1 MLRAILLL
9 IEFGVHM
16 PFDKIAIVIIFLIA
30 LILLQLVIKY
40 RGKMVQT
47 SFPKANNINV
57 NARLN
62 LSKTERADLISV
74 GSQSFMVIFT
84 KGNSPS
90 IIELTSENQLNLE
103 SITE

>member
-1 MLRAILLL
+1 
-9 IEFGVHM
+9 M
-16 PFDKIAIVIIFLIA
+16 PFEKIAIVVIFLLA

-40 RGKMVQT
+40 RGKVVQT
-47 SFPKANNINV
+47 SFPKASNINV

-90 IIELTSENQLNLE
+90 IVELTSDNQLSLE
-103 SITE
+103 PLPE

>member
-1 MLRAILLL
+1 MP
-9 IEFGVHM
+9 IE
-16 PFDKIAIVIIFLIA
+16 KIAIVVIFLLA
-30 LILLQLVIKY
+30 LIFLQLLIKY
-40 RGKMVQT
+40 RGKVVQA
-47 SFPKANNINV
+47 SFPKASNINV

-90 IIELTSENQLNLE
+90 IVELTSDNQLNLE
-103 SITE
+103 PATE

>member
-1 MLRAILLL
+1 MP
-9 IEFGVHM
+9 IE
-16 PFDKIAIVIIFLIA
+16 KITIVVIFLLV

-40 RGKMVQT
+40 RGRMVKA
-47 SFPKANNINV
+47 SFPKANNISV

-74 GSQSFMVIFT
+74 GSQSFIVIFT

-90 IIELTSENQLNLE
+90 IIELTADNQLTSE
-103 SITE
+103 FVSE

>member
-1 MLRAILLL
+1 MP
-9 IEFGVHM
+9 IE
-16 PFDKIAIVIIFLIA
+16 KIAIVVIFLLA

-40 RGKMVQT
+40 RGKVVQA
-47 SFPKANNINV
+47 SFPKASNINV

-74 GSQSFMVIFT
+74 VSQSFMVMVT

-90 IIELTSENQLNLE
+90 RVEVTSDNQLNLE
-103 SITE
+103 PTTE

>member
-1 MLRAILLL
+1 MP
-9 IEFGVHM
+9 IE
-16 PFDKIAIVIIFLIA
+16 KIAIVVIFLLA

-40 RGKMVQT
+40 RGKVVQA
-47 SFPKANNINV
+47 SFPKVSNINV

-90 IIELTSENQLNLE
+90 IVELTSDNQLSLE
-103 SITE
+103 SVSE

>member
-1 MLRAILLL
+1 MP
-9 IEFGVHM
+9 IE
-16 PFDKIAIVIIFLIA
+16 KIAIVVIFLLA

-40 RGKMVQT
+40 RGKVVQA
-47 SFPKANNINV
+47 SFPKASNINV

-74 GSQSFMVIFT
+74 GSQSFMVIFA

-90 IIELTSENQLNLE
+90 IVELTSDNQLNLE
-103 SITE
+103 RETE

>member
-1 MLRAILLL
+1 MCNTPLS
-9 IEFGVHM
+9 EFGVIM
-16 PFDKIAIVIIFLIA
+16 PIEKIAIVVIFLLA

-40 RGKMVQT
+40 RGKVVQT
-47 SFPKANNINV
+47 SFPKASNINV

-90 IIELTSENQLNLE
+90 IVELTSDNQLSSEPLSE
-103 SITE
+103 

>member
-1 MLRAILLL
+1 MCNTPLS
-9 IEFGVHM
+9 EFGVIM
-16 PFDKIAIVIIFLIA
+16 PIEKIAIVVIFLLA

-40 RGKMVQT
+40 RGKVVQA
-47 SFPKANNINV
+47 SFPKASNINV

-90 IIELTSENQLNLE
+90 IVELTSDNQLSLE
-103 SITE
+103 SVSE

>member
-1 MLRAILLL
+1 VCNTPVSYYGVSMP
-9 IEFGVHM
+9 IE
-16 PFDKIAIVIIFLIA
+16 KIAIVVIFLVA

-40 RGKMVQT
+40 RGKVVQA
-47 SFPKANNINV
+47 SFPKASNINV

-90 IIELTSENQLNLE
+90 IVELTSDNQLSLE
-103 SITE
+103 PISE

>member
-1 MLRAILLL
+1 MP
-9 IEFGVHM
+9 IE
-16 PFDKIAIVIIFLIA
+16 KIAIVVIFLLA
-30 LILLQLVIKY
+30 LIFLQLLIKY
-40 RGKMVQT
+40 RGKVVQA
-47 SFPKANNINV
+47 SFPKASNINV

-90 IIELTSENQLNLE
+90 IVELTSDNQLNLE
-103 SITE
+103 PTTE

>member
-1 MLRAILLL
+1 MP
-9 IEFGVHM
+9 IE
-16 PFDKIAIVIIFLIA
+16 KIAIVVIFLLA

-40 RGKMVQT
+40 RGKVVQT
-47 SFPKANNINV
+47 SFPKASNINV

-90 IIELTSENQLNLE
+90 IVELTSDNLLSSE
-103 SITE
+103 PLSE

>member
-1 MLRAILLL
+1 VCNTPIS
-9 IEFGVHM
+9 EFGVIM
-16 PFDKIAIVIIFLIA
+16 PIEKIAIVVIFLLA

-40 RGKMVQT
+40 RGKVVQA
-47 SFPKANNINV
+47 SFPKASNINV

-90 IIELTSENQLNLE
+90 IVELTSDNQLNLE
-103 SITE
+103 PTTE

>member
-1 MLRAILLL
+1 MCNTPLS
-9 IEFGVHM
+9 EFGVIM
-16 PFDKIAIVIIFLIA
+16 PIEKIAIVVVFLVA

-40 RGKMVQT
+40 RGKVVKA

-74 GSQSFMVIFT
+74 GSQSFMVIFS
-84 KGNSPS
+84 KGTSPS
-90 IIELTSENQLNLE
+90 IVELTSDNQLNLE
-103 SITE
+103 LETE

>member
-1 MLRAILLL
+1 VCSTPVSDYGVSMP
-9 IEFGVHM
+9 IE
-16 PFDKIAIVIIFLIA
+16 KIAIVVIFLVA

-40 RGKMVQT
+40 RGKVVQA
-47 SFPKANNINV
+47 SFPKASNINV

-90 IIELTSENQLNLE
+90 IVELTSDNQLSLE
-103 SITE
+103 PISE

>member
-1 MLRAILLL
+1 
-9 IEFGVHM
+9 
-16 PFDKIAIVIIFLIA
+16 
-30 LILLQLVIKY
+30 
-40 RGKMVQT
+40 
-47 SFPKANNINV
+47 
-57 NARLN
+57 LN

-103 SITE
+103 PVME

>member
-1 MLRAILLL
+1 VCNTPKR
-9 IEFGVHM
+9 EFGVIM
-16 PFDKIAIVIIFLIA
+16 PIEKIAIVVIFLLA

-40 RGKMVQT
+40 RGKVVRT
-47 SFPKANNINV
+47 SFPKASNIKV

-90 IIELTSENQLNLE
+90 IVELTSENQLSLE
-103 SITE
+103 PVTE

>member
-1 MLRAILLL
+1 MP
-9 IEFGVHM
+9 IE
-16 PFDKIAIVIIFLIA
+16 KIAIVVIFLLA

-40 RGKMVQT
+40 RGKVVQT

-90 IIELTSENQLNLE
+90 IIELKADNQIKSELVPE
-103 SITE
+103 

>member
-1 MLRAILLL
+1 MCNTPLS
-9 IEFGVHM
+9 EFGVIM
-16 PFDKIAIVIIFLIA
+16 PIEKIAIVVIFLLA

-40 RGKMVQT
+40 RGKVVQT
-47 SFPKANNINV
+47 SFPKASNINV

-84 KGNSPS
+84 KGSSPS
-90 IIELTSENQLNLE
+90 IVELTSDNQLSLE
-103 SITE
+103 TLSE

>member
-1 MLRAILLL
+1 VCNTPVSK
-9 IEFGVHM
+9 FGVIM
-16 PFDKIAIVIIFLIA
+16 PIEKIAIVVIFLFA

-40 RGKMVQT
+40 RGKVVQA
-47 SFPKANNINV
+47 SFPKASNINV

-90 IIELTSENQLNLE
+90 IVELTSDNQLNLE
-103 SITE
+103 LTTE

>member
-1 MLRAILLL
+1 MVFNK
-9 IEFGVHM
+9 FGVNM
-16 PFDKIAIVIIFLIA
+16 PIDKIAIVIVFLVA

-40 RGKMVQT
+40 RGKVVQT

-90 IIELTSENQLNLE
+90 IVELTSENQLNLDT
-103 SITE
+103 ITE

>member
-1 MLRAILLL
+1 MP
-9 IEFGVHM
+9 IE
-16 PFDKIAIVIIFLIA
+16 KIAIVVVFLIA
-30 LILLQLVIKY
+30 LILLQLVVKY
-40 RGKMVQT
+40 RGKVVQS
-47 SFPKANNINV
+47 SFPKASNINV

-90 IIELTSENQLNLE
+90 IVELTSDNPLSLE
-103 SITE
+103 PVAE

>member
-1 MLRAILLL
+1 MP
-9 IEFGVHM
+9 IE
-16 PFDKIAIVIIFLIA
+16 KIAIVVIFLLA

-40 RGKMVQT
+40 RGKVVQT

-90 IIELTSENQLNLE
+90 VIELTADNQIKPELVPE
-103 SITE
+103 

>member
-1 MLRAILLL
+1 MP
-9 IEFGVHM
+9 IE
-16 PFDKIAIVIIFLIA
+16 KIAIVVIFLVA

-40 RGKMVQT
+40 RGKVVQT
-47 SFPKANNINV
+47 SFPKASNINV

-90 IIELTSENQLNLE
+90 IVELTSDNQLGLE
-103 SITE
+103 PVSEWSR

>member
-1 MLRAILLL
+1 MCNTPIT
-9 IEFGVHM
+9 EFGVIM
-16 PFDKIAIVIIFLIA
+16 PIEKIAIVVIFLLA

-40 RGKMVQT
+40 RGKVVQA
-47 SFPKANNINV
+47 SFPKASNINV

-90 IIELTSENQLNLE
+90 IVELTSDNQLNLE
-103 SITE
+103 PTTE

>member
-1 MLRAILLL
+1 MP
-9 IEFGVHM
+9 IE
-16 PFDKIAIVIIFLIA
+16 KIAIVVIFLLA

-40 RGKMVQT
+40 RGKVVQT
-47 SFPKANNINV
+47 SFPKASNINV

-90 IIELTSENQLNLE
+90 IVELTSDNQLSLE
-103 SITE
+103 AVSE

>member
-1 MLRAILLL
+1 MP
-9 IEFGVHM
+9 IE
-16 PFDKIAIVIIFLIA
+16 KIAIVVIFLLA

-40 RGKMVQT
+40 RGKVVKT
-47 SFPKANNINV
+47 SFPKASNINV

-90 IIELTSENQLNLE
+90 IVELTSDNHLSSEPLSE
-103 SITE
+103 

>member
-1 MLRAILLL
+1 MP
-9 IEFGVHM
+9 IE
-16 PFDKIAIVIIFLIA
+16 KIAIVVIFLLA

-40 RGKMVQT
+40 RGKVVQT
-47 SFPKANNINV
+47 SFPKASNINV

-90 IIELTSENQLNLE
+90 IVELTSDNQLSLE
-103 SITE
+103 ALSE

>member
-1 MLRAILLL
+1 MP
-9 IEFGVHM
+9 IE
-16 PFDKIAIVIIFLIA
+16 KIAIVVIFLLT

-40 RGKMVQT
+40 RGKVVQA
-47 SFPKANNINV
+47 SFPKASNVNV

-74 GSQSFMVIFT
+74 GSQSFIVIFT

-90 IIELTSENQLNLE
+90 IVELTSDNQLSLE
-103 SITE
+103 PVPE

>member
-1 MLRAILLL
+1 MP
-9 IEFGVHM
+9 IE
-16 PFDKIAIVIIFLIA
+16 KIAIVVIFLLA
-30 LILLQLVIKY
+30 LILLQLAIKY
-40 RGKMVQT
+40 RGKAVQS
-47 SFPKANNINV
+47 SFPKASNINV

-90 IIELTSENQLNLE
+90 IVELTSDNQLSLE
-103 SITE
+103 SVSE

>member
-1 MLRAILLL
+1 MP
-9 IEFGVHM
+9 IE
-16 PFDKIAIVIIFLIA
+16 KIAIVFIFLLA

-40 RGKMVQT
+40 KGKVVQA
-47 SFPKANNINV
+47 SFPKASNINV

-90 IIELTSENQLNLE
+90 IVELTSDNQLNLE
-103 SITE
+103 PTTE

>member
-1 MLRAILLL
+1 MP
-9 IEFGVHM
+9 IE
-16 PFDKIAIVIIFLIA
+16 KIAIVVIFLLA

-40 RGKMVQT
+40 RGKVVQA
-47 SFPKANNINV
+47 SFPKASKINV

-90 IIELTSENQLNLE
+90 IVELTSDNQLSSE
-103 SITE
+103 PFSE

>member
-1 MLRAILLL
+1 MCNTPIS
-9 IEFGVHM
+9 EFGVIM
-16 PFDKIAIVIIFLIA
+16 PIEKIAIVVIFLLA

-40 RGKMVQT
+40 RGKLVQT
-47 SFPKANNINV
+47 SFPKASNINV

-90 IIELTSENQLNLE
+90 IVELTSDNQLSLE
-103 SITE
+103 SVSE

>member
-1 MLRAILLL
+1 VCNTPIS
-9 IEFGVHM
+9 EFGVVM
-16 PFDKIAIVIIFLIA
+16 PIEKIAIVVIFLLA

-40 RGKMVQT
+40 RGKVVQA
-47 SFPKANNINV
+47 SFPKASNINV
-57 NARLN
+57 DARLN

-90 IIELTSENQLNLE
+90 IVELTSDNQLNLE
-103 SITE
+103 PTTE

>member
-1 MLRAILLL
+1 
-9 IEFGVHM
+9 M
-16 PFDKIAIVIIFLIA
+16 PFEKIAIVVIFLVA
-30 LILLQLVIKY
+30 LILLQLVVKY
-40 RGKMVQT
+40 RGTVVQA

-84 KGNSPS
+84 KGSSPS
-90 IIELTSENQLNLE
+90 IIELMADNQLNPE
-103 SITE
+103 PVSE

>member
-1 MLRAILLL
+1 MCNTPLS
-9 IEFGVHM
+9 EFGVIM
-16 PFDKIAIVIIFLIA
+16 PIEKIAIVVIFLLA

-40 RGKMVQT
+40 RGKVVQA
-47 SFPKANNINV
+47 SFPKASNINV

-90 IIELTSENQLNLE
+90 IVELTSDNQLSLE
-103 SITE
+103 SLSE